1 MGFLLVPVVV
11 IAVLVVMAATV
22 RSIAA
27 GLTVGLVVVSVL
39 AWTGGDDRL
48 AAAGAGA
55 VAGAGVVL
63 GYAARGQL
71 GRGRALVLA
80 ALPLTTA
87 FATSAF
93 TTERAT
99 FEAELA
105 RWVEREAAGSV
116 DPEFQAAMAGW
127 LLGLVPASAGLVS
140 FLLVLVAYG
149 VAARVFPR
157 WGLDVERLAP
167 FSALA
172 LPFWV
177 VWSFAG
183 ALLAYVAGRAS
194 GVQWLLVLGKNL
206 GLVHG
211 AAFFAQGLAVGRNV
225 LRERMVPAGIQV
237 IVAVLTVFM
246 MPFTIA
252 AVVIGLLDQWLDF
265 RRLLAPPRAGPED
278 GGS

>member
-27 GLTVGLVVVSVL
+27 GLTVGLVVVAAL

-80 ALPLTTA
+80 ALPLTA
-87 FATSAF
+87 AF
-93 TTERAT
+93 TASAYSSGTAALEQEFTSWLERG
-99 FEAELA
+99 
-105 RWVEREAAGSV
+105 AAGNV
-116 DPEFQAAMAGW
+116 DPGLEAAMAGW
-127 LLGLVPASAGLVS
+127 VDYVPASAALVS
-140 FLLVLVAYG
+140 FLLVLAAYG
-149 VAARVFPR
+149 VAVRVFPR
-157 WGLDVERLAP
+157 CGLQVERLAP
-167 FSALA
+167 LAALA

-194 GVQWLLVLGKNL
+194 GVPWLLVLGKNL

-225 LRERMVPAGIQV
+225 LRGRMVPAGMQV
-237 IVAVLTVFM
+237 IVAVLTVIM
-246 MPFTIA
+246 VPFTIA

>member
-1 MGFLLVPVVV
+1 MGYLLIPVVV
-11 IAVLVVMAATV
+11 LAVLVVMAATV
-22 RSIAA
+22 RSLAA
-27 GLTVGLVVVSVL
+27 GLVVGLAVVVVL
-39 AWTGGDDRL
+39 ALSGGEDRL

-63 GYAARGQL
+63 GFAARGQL

-105 RWVEREAAGSV
+105 RWVEREAGGNA
-116 DPEFQAAMAGW
+116 EFQAAMAGW
-127 LLGLVPASAGLVS
+127 LLGLVPASAALVS
-140 FLLVLVAYG
+140 FLLVLAAYG
-149 VAARVFPR
+149 VAVRVFPR
-157 WGLDVERLAP
+157 WGLPVVRFAP
-167 FSALA
+167 FAALA

-183 ALLAYVAGRAS
+183 ALLAYVAGRAA
-194 GVQWLLVLGKNL
+194 GVHWLLVLGKNL
-206 GLVHG
+206 GMVHA
-211 AAFFAQGLAVGRNV
+211 AAFLAQGLAVGRSV
-225 LRERMVPAGIQV
+225 LCKRMVPAGMQV
-237 IVAVLTVFM
+237 VLAVLAVIMT
-246 MPFTIA
+246 PLTIA
-252 AVVIGLLDQWLDF
+252 AVAIGLLDQWLDF
-265 RRLLAPPRAGPED
+265 RRLLAPPSAGPED